1 MGCKR
6 STAAIPP
13 HIVPAAFLLRSP
25 SQADDFDE
33 KMKGGDG
40 ASGPAGGGV
49 CEGLEREER
58 RND

>member
-13 HIVPAAFLLRSP
+13 HIVPAAFLLRSR

-33 KMKGGDG
+33 KREGGGG
-40 ASGPAGGGV
+40 ASGPAGGCV
-49 CEGLEREER
+49 CEGLEREGR